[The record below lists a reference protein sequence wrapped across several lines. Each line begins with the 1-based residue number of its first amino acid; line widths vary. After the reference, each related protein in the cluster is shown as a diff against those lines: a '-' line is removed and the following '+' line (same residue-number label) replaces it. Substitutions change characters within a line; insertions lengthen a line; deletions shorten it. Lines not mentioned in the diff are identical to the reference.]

1 MKKKIK
7 NFKILRNNQKCTEK
21 RQFHFHKLKSLPQQY
36 LFILTKKETH
46 ENHSE
51 EFRERNAKN
60 KQSHNLTLPA
70 SYLTVSYVFS
80 FLFCF

>member
-1 MKKKIK
+1 MISKVI
-7 NFKILRNNQKCTEK
+7 EK
-21 RQFHFHKLKSLPQQY
+21 RQFHYFKLNSLPQQY
-36 LFILTKKETH
+36 IFLTKETH